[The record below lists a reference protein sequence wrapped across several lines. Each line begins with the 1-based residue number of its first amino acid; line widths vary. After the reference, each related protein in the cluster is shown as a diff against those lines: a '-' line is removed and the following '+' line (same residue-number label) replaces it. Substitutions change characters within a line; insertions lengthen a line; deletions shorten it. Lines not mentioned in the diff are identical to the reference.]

1 MQRII
6 NALIQYRNPILY
18 FFLLSCSILFLSKKS
33 KYHKTQLE
41 AYGMY
46 ATKEFYNLNY
56 ELLNYFNL
64 KKKNEELLKENRKLK
79 ELHLKSNSLALYPN
93 AFKEKRG
100 FPFKLKEAN
109 VIKNSFLNQRNNLII
124 DKGSVD
130 GIKNEMG
137 VISKNGIIGIV
148 NSVSKNYSR
157 VISILNQEIKI
168 NVRLKKSNALGSM
181 YWKGLNPLEFK
192 IEDVINN
199 VSFKKGDTIITGGM
213 SSYFPYGIPL
223 GEVVDFESNSQN
235 GYYTINARLF
245 EDPSL
250 VSYVYILTNEDKEE
264 IKQLQED
271 LQNE

>member
-1 MQRII
+1 
-6 NALIQYRNPILY
+6 
-18 FFLLSCSILFLSKKS
+18 
-33 KYHKTQLE
+33 
-41 AYGMY
+41 
-46 ATKEFYNLNY
+46 
-56 ELLNYFNL
+56 
-64 KKKNEELLKENRKLK
+64 
-79 ELHLKSNSLALYPN
+79 
-93 AFKEKRG
+93 
-100 FPFKLKEAN
+100 

-168 NVRLKKSNALGSM
+168 NVRLKKNNALGSM

-199 VSFKKGDTIITGGM
+199 VSFKKGDTIISGGM

-250 VSYVYILTNEDKEE
+250 VNYVYILTNEDKKE
-264 IKQLQED
+264 IKQLQENFK
-271 LQNE
+271 NE

>member
-1 MQRII
+1 M
-6 NALIQYRNPILY
+6 
-18 FFLLSCSILFLSKKS
+18 
-33 KYHKTQLE
+33 
-41 AYGMY
+41 
-46 ATKEFYNLNY
+46 
-56 ELLNYFNL
+56 
-64 KKKNEELLKENRKLK
+64 
-79 ELHLKSNSLALYPN
+79 
-93 AFKEKRG
+93 
-100 FPFKLKEAN
+100 
-109 VIKNSFLNQRNNLII
+109 NQRNNLII

-168 NVRLKKSNALGSM
+168 NVRLKKNNALGSM
-181 YWKGLNPLEFK
+181 YWKGLNPIEFK

-223 GEVVDFESNSQN
+223 GEVIDFETNSQN
-235 GYYTINARLF
+235 GYYTINAKLF

-250 VSYVYILTNEDKEE
+250 VNYVYVLTNEDKEE
-264 IKQLQED
+264 IKQLQENFK
-271 LQNE
+271 NE

>member
-1 MQRII
+1 
-6 NALIQYRNPILY
+6 
-18 FFLLSCSILFLSKKS
+18 
-33 KYHKTQLE
+33 
-41 AYGMY
+41 
-46 ATKEFYNLNY
+46 
-56 ELLNYFNL
+56 
-64 KKKNEELLKENRKLK
+64 
-79 ELHLKSNSLALYPN
+79 
-93 AFKEKRG
+93 
-100 FPFKLKEAN
+100 
-109 VIKNSFLNQRNNLII
+109 
-124 DKGSVD
+124 
-130 GIKNEMG
+130 MG

-199 VSFKKGDTIITGGM
+199 VSFKKGDTIISGGM

-250 VSYVYILTNEDKEE
+250 VNYVYILTNEDKKE
-264 IKQLQED
+264 IKQLQENFK
-271 LQNE
+271 NE

>member
-1 MQRII
+1 
-6 NALIQYRNPILY
+6 
-18 FFLLSCSILFLSKKS
+18 
-33 KYHKTQLE
+33 
-41 AYGMY
+41 MY
-46 ATKEFYNLNY
+46 ATKELYNLNY

-93 AFKEKRG
+93 AFGEKRR

-168 NVRLKKSNALGSM
+168 NVRLKKNNALGSM

-199 VSFKKGDTIITGGM
+199 VSFKKGDTIISGGM

-250 VSYVYILTNEDKEE
+250 VNYVYILTNEDKKE
-264 IKQLQED
+264 IKQLQENFK
-271 LQNE
+271 NE

>member
-1 MQRII
+1 MIWLLCMVYGAT
-6 NALIQYRNPILY
+6 NCSFLVYFLIFR
-18 FFLLSCSILFLSKKS
+18 
-33 KYHKTQLE
+33 
-41 AYGMY
+41 
-46 ATKEFYNLNY
+46 
-56 ELLNYFNL
+56 
-64 KKKNEELLKENRKLK
+64 
-79 ELHLKSNSLALYPN
+79 
-93 AFKEKRG
+93 EKRR

-264 IKQLQED
+264 IKRLQED

>member
-1 MQRII
+1 M
-6 NALIQYRNPILY
+6 
-18 FFLLSCSILFLSKKS
+18 
-33 KYHKTQLE
+33 
-41 AYGMY
+41 
-46 ATKEFYNLNY
+46 
-56 ELLNYFNL
+56 
-64 KKKNEELLKENRKLK
+64 
-79 ELHLKSNSLALYPN
+79 
-93 AFKEKRG
+93 
-100 FPFKLKEAN
+100 
-109 VIKNSFLNQRNNLII
+109 IKNSFLNQRNNLII

-168 NVRLKKSNALGSM
+168 NVRLKKNNALGSM

-199 VSFKKGDTIITGGM
+199 VSFKKGDTIISGGM

-250 VSYVYILTNEDKEE
+250 VNYVYILTNEDKKE
-264 IKQLQED
+264 IKQLQENFK
-271 LQNE
+271 NE

>member
-1 MQRII
+1 
-6 NALIQYRNPILY
+6 
-18 FFLLSCSILFLSKKS
+18 
-33 KYHKTQLE
+33 
-41 AYGMY
+41 MY
-46 ATKEFYNLNY
+46 ATKELYNLNY

-93 AFKEKRG
+93 AFGEKRR

-130 GIKNEMG
+130 GIENEMG

-168 NVRLKKSNALGSM
+168 NVRLKKQCIGFNV
-181 YWKGLNPLEFK
+181 LE
-192 IEDVINN
+192 
-199 VSFKKGDTIITGGM
+199 
-213 SSYFPYGIPL
+213 
-223 GEVVDFESNSQN
+223 
-235 GYYTINARLF
+235 R
-245 EDPSL
+245 
-250 VSYVYILTNEDKEE
+250 
-264 IKQLQED
+264 IKSIRV
-271 LQNE
+271 

>member
-18 FFLLSCSILFLSKKS
+18 FFLLGCSILFLIKKS

-46 ATKEFYNLNY
+46 ATKELYNLNH
-56 ELLNYFNL
+56 ELLNYFKL
-64 KKKNEELLKENRKLK
+64 KSKNEELLKENRKLK
-79 ELHLKSNSLALYPN
+79 ELNLKSKSLALYPN
-93 AFKEKRG
+93 SFSEKKR
-100 FPFKLKEAN
+100 FPFKIEQAN

-124 DKGSVD
+124 DKGSGH
-130 GIKNEMG
+130 GIKNDMG
-137 VISKNGIIGIV
+137 VISINGIVGIV
-148 NSVSKNYSR
+148 NSVSNNYSK
-157 VISILNQEIKI
+157 VISILNQDIKI

-181 YWKGLNPLEFK
+181 FWKGLNPLEFK
-192 IEDVINN
+192 IDDVINN
-199 VSFKKGDTIITGGM
+199 VSLKKGDTIITGGM

-235 GYYTINARLF
+235 GYYTINAKLF

-250 VSYVYILTNEDKEE
+250 VNYVYVLINQDKKE
-264 IKQLQED
+264 IEQLKENF
-271 LQNE
+271 QNE

>member
-6 NALIQYRNPILY
+6 
-18 FFLLSCSILFLSKKS
+18 
-33 KYHKTQLE
+33 
-41 AYGMY
+41 
-46 ATKEFYNLNY
+46 
-56 ELLNYFNL
+56 
-64 KKKNEELLKENRKLK
+64 KENIKLK

-93 AFKEKRG
+93 AFNEKRR

-168 NVRLKKSNALGSM
+168 NVRLKKNNALGSM

-199 VSFKKGDTIITGGM
+199 VSFKKGDTIISGGM

-250 VSYVYILTNEDKEE
+250 VNYVYILTNEDKKE
-264 IKQLQED
+264 IKQLQENFK
-271 LQNE
+271 NE

>member
-6 NALIQYRNPILY
+6 NALIQYRNPILF

-46 ATKEFYNLNY
+46 ATKELYNLKY

-93 AFKEKRG
+93 AFNEKRR

-124 DKGSVD
+124 DIGTSD
-130 GIKNEMG
+130 GIKSDMG
-137 VISKNGIIGIV
+137 VISKNGIVGII
-148 NSVSKNYSR
+148 NSVSKNYSS
-157 VISILNQEIKI
+157 VISILNQDIKI
-168 NVRLKKSNALGSM
+168 NVRLKKTNALGSM
-181 YWKGLNPLEFK
+181 FWKGLNPLEFK
-192 IEDVINN
+192 IDDVINN

-223 GEVVDFESNSQN
+223 GEIVDFESNSQN
-235 GYYTINARLF
+235 GYYSINARLF

-250 VSYVYILTNEDKEE
+250 VNYVYVLSNEDREE
-264 IKQLQED
+264 ILKLQENF
-271 LQNE
+271 QNE

>member
-1 MQRII
+1 
-6 NALIQYRNPILY
+6 
-18 FFLLSCSILFLSKKS
+18 
-33 KYHKTQLE
+33 
-41 AYGMY
+41 
-46 ATKEFYNLNY
+46 
-56 ELLNYFNL
+56 
-64 KKKNEELLKENRKLK
+64 
-79 ELHLKSNSLALYPN
+79 
-93 AFKEKRG
+93 
-100 FPFKLKEAN
+100 
-109 VIKNSFLNQRNNLII
+109 
-124 DKGSVD
+124 
-130 GIKNEMG
+130 
-137 VISKNGIIGIV
+137 
-148 NSVSKNYSR
+148 
-157 VISILNQEIKI
+157 
-168 NVRLKKSNALGSM
+168 M

>member
-1 MQRII
+1 MKRII
-6 NALIQYRNPILY
+6 NALIQYRNPILF

-46 ATKEFYNLNY
+46 ATKELYNLNY
-56 ELLNYFNL
+56 ELL
-64 KKKNEELLKENRKLK
+64 KDNRKLK
-79 ELHLKSNSLALYPN
+79 EHHLKSNSLALYPN
-93 AFKEKRG
+93 AFNEKRR

-199 VSFKKGDTIITGGM
+199 VSFKKGDTIISGGM

-250 VSYVYILTNEDKEE
+250 VNYVYILTNEDKKE
-264 IKQLQED
+264 IKQLQENFK
-271 LQNE
+271 NE